1 MQLISEKLKVKV
13 AQSCPTLCDLITIQ
27 SMEFSRTEYWFF
39 SFCLFLL
46 QGIFPT
52 HESCIAIGFF
62 TSWATGEAQEYWSG
76 FSLPSNRTGISGIA
90 GRFFTNWALREAP
103 LLIYRN
109 ENIVCILTLYPVS
122 CLNSMISSSG
132 FLCGQFH
139 RIFSMNDQCYLW
151 TQVVFFLPFQL
162 ACFFSPFPG

>member
-1 MQLISEKLKVKV
+1 MSNFCNPMDCSLPGSL
-13 AQSCPTLCDLITIQ
+13 SLG
-27 SMEFSRTEYWFF
+27 FSR
-39 SFCLFLL
+39 
-46 QGIFPT
+46 
-52 HESCIAIGFF
+52 
-62 TSWATGEAQEYWSG
+62 QEYWSG
-76 FSLPSNRTGISGIA
+76 LQFPSPGDLPDPGIEPRSPA
-90 GRFFTNWALREAP
+90 LQSRFFTNWALREAP